1 MSEPE
6 KKAVELIEKY
16 CIDSPSRLNLEEIA
30 NAESLIVEEIDT
42 NAYLGNINF
51 NEHYGLISISRS
63 IVEPGAKRFT
73 LAHELGHYCNE
84 KLNLAYRQAGI
95 KNYKLMQC
103 KPDDIYSYN
112 VKKVSENNANIFAAE
127 LLMFRPWFNKI
138 ILNRPVNMD
147 LIKETA
153 EQLGVSLTAA
163 AYRYAETGQY
173 PVAVIMSRDGKV
185 EWTYINEYFPYK
197 WIPKGYIVRKE
208 SSAYDF
214 FTALKKNQPITEIQ
228 TCDDLVPAHTWFSED
243 FKCPKDVYLKE
254 QNVAMPNYG
263 AVLTLLWE

>member
-16 CIDSPSRLNLEEIA
+16 CIDSPAQLNLEEIA

-42 NAYLGNINF
+42 NAYLGKINF
-51 NEHYGLISISRS
+51 NEHYGLVSISRS
-63 IVEPGAKRFT
+63 IAEPGAKRFT
-73 LAHELGHYCNE
+73 LAHELGHFINE
-84 KLNLAYRQAGI
+84 RDKRFVKHSCSFI
-95 KNYKLMQC
+95 
-103 KPDDIYSYN
+103 DIYG
-112 VKKVSENNANIFAAE
+112 KKVHENNANIFAAE
-127 LLMFRPWFNKI
+127 LLMYRPWFNKL
-138 ILNRPVNMD
+138 ILNRPVNTD

-163 AYRYAETGQY
+163 AFRYAEIGQH

-185 EWTYINEYFPYK
+185 DWSYINKYFPYK

-214 FTALKKNQPITEIQ
+214 FTALKKSQPITDIQ

-243 FKCPKDVYLKE
+243 HKCPKDVYLKE
-254 QNVAMPNYG
+254 QNVVMRNYKS
-263 AVLTLLWE
+263 VLTLLWQ